1 MIRSMR
7 GRVDRVILGGG
18 DGTLNAAAAGLRDSG
33 LPLGTANDLARTLGV
48 PEDPERAAAV
58 IADGRTTRLDL
69 GYVNGRP
76 FFNVASLGLSVDIT
90 RRLTKV
96 MKRRWG
102 RLAYPIA
109 AAAVILTA
117 RRFSAVIRHDGDDIA
132 LKSMQ
137 IAVGNGRFY
146 GSGMVVAEQAR
157 INDGMLDVYSL
168 ESRARWRLL
177 LMARAFRGG
186 EHDRLDEIRTLRC
199 RSLEVRIRRTRHV
212 SADGEIVTTTP
223 ARFTTLPGA
232 VTVFVPAPRA

>member
-18 DGTLNAAAAGLRDSG
+18 DGTLNPSAAGLRDSG
-33 LPLGTANDLARTLGV
+33 LPLGILPLGTANDLARTLGV

-109 AAAVILTA
+109 AAAVILTP
-117 RRFSAVIRHDGDDIA
+117 G
-132 LKSMQ
+132 
-137 IAVGNGRFY
+137 
-146 GSGMVVAEQAR
+146 GSVPSFAMTA
-157 INDGMLDVYSL
+157 
-168 ESRARWRLL
+168 
-177 LMARAFRGG
+177 
-186 EHDRLDEIRTLRC
+186 
-199 RSLEVRIRRTRHV
+199 
-212 SADGEIVTTTP
+212 TT
-223 ARFTTLPGA
+223 
-232 VTVFVPAPRA
+232 